1 MKRVITGF
9 LILTFMLAL
18 AFPIFKNSAFDELPK
33 TIVKLTA
40 FDELPKTFKL
50 TAFDELPKTSPKLV
64 AFDELPDLGSSSC

>member
-40 FDELPKTFKL
+40 FDELPKT
-50 TAFDELPKTSPKLV
+50 SPKLV
-64 AFDELPDLGSSSC
+64 AFDELPDLGASSC